1 MLKHHR
7 ERGADQRPKVP
18 VTFLPKLRSIQWVA
32 QRLGMKMRFL
42 FVLALLTLLPLRAAT
57 IYSHPHNGSGAHC
70 QSSVNGR
77 DYDPL
82 TWNMFRVT
90 NSTAITQ
97 VRWRGGYLHGGAFNG
112 AATNWFPTTES
123 ISVVGTINE
132 VILSPPTGYS
142 FFRLA
147 PP

>member
-7 ERGADQRPKVP
+7 ERGTDQKAKVR
-18 VTFLPKLRSIQWVA
+18 VTFQPKLRSIQWVA

-57 IYSHPHNGSGAHC
+57 VYSHPHNGSGAHC

-82 TWNMFRVT
+82 TWDMLRVT
-90 NSTAITQ
+90 NATAITQ
-97 VRWRGGYLHGGAFNG
+97 VRWRGGYLHGGAFSG
-112 AATNWFPTTES
+112 AAANWFSVTEP
-123 ISVVGTINE
+123 ISVVGTNNE
-132 VILSPPTGYS
+132 VILSLLTGAR

-147 PP
+147 HP